1 MLNQLVAQMHLYLE
15 FSSCVE
21 LSLYLC
27 QHCHQACVLS
37 FVCKVPVLYCEAAA
51 RQYAASGNPMQ
62 PHHQPNSGPM
72 GPPGH
77 IGGNM
82 TPPFIP
88 PGMPMGPPPGPPRS
102 SGTDL
107 DALLS
112 KQTVQGRA
120 RTER

>member
-1 MLNQLVAQMHLYLE
+1 
-15 FSSCVE
+15 
-21 LSLYLC
+21 
-27 QHCHQACVLS
+27 
-37 FVCKVPVLYCEAAA
+37 
-51 RQYAASGNPMQ
+51 MQ

-77 IGGNM
+77 FGGNM
-82 TPPFIP
+82 MPPFIP
-88 PGMPMGPPPGPPRS
+88 AGMPMGPPPGPPRS

-120 RTER
+120 RTERYRLCWQRLSSVVLDPVSHATADSLH